1 MTDLLTES
9 AHLSPRFHRGKTC
22 FVFAPVIFVISV
34 MAKYYKEIFQL
45 LALGE
50 ESFEDV
56 LQRDFSTV
64 GIRRGVF

>member
-1 MTDLLTES
+1 MFCVCSCNFRD
-9 AHLSPRFHRGKTC
+9 
-22 FVFAPVIFVISV
+22 SV